1 MTVTAILGGAP
12 EECKQELYCA
22 IAISKLLGGK
32 LKGILPMPDPAN
44 AAVYFVGGEVMMA
57 GPASMEAL
65 REAQEESRKAIESVF
80 ETTTREAGTWLN
92 SEFAFKTGPV
102 NDINT
107 ACTLM
112 ADATVF
118 PKGAAK
124 SAHSLNPAFEH
135 LLMEARMPVVLA
147 PEEGNIHGPA
157 LIAWDGMPRSMR
169 AIKAH
174 LPIISALGH
183 AVIAYNP
190 KKTEASSTIA
200 EEASPDALAAWL
212 NEARVEAKVET
223 FNGKVS
229 EGLLQLAQKHNA
241 GLIVMGVYGH
251 SRIGQMLFGGTSK
264 AMLNSD
270 AAPALA
276 LAH

>member
-12 EECKQELYCA
+12 EECAQELYCA
-22 IAISKLLGGK
+22 IAISKLLGSP
-32 LKGILPMPDPAN
+32 LKGLLPMPDPAN

-57 GPASMEAL
+57 GPASITAL
-65 REAQEESRKAIESVF
+65 REAQDETRKKIEAVF
-80 ETTTREAGTWLN
+80 EKTSREAGTWLN

-147 PEEGNIHGPA
+147 PGEGTIHGPA
-157 LIAWDGMPRSMR
+157 LIAWDGTPRAMR
-169 AIKAH
+169 AIRAH

-183 AVIAYNP
+183 AVIAHNP
-190 KKTEASSTIA
+190 KKTDTPNAIADDASAEALS
-200 EEASPDALAAWL
+200 AWL
-212 NEARVEAKVET
+212 NEARIEAKVET
-223 FNGKVS
+223 FTGKVS
-229 EGLLQLAQKHNA
+229 AGLQQLAQKHNA
-241 GLIVMGVYGH
+241 GLVVMGVYGH